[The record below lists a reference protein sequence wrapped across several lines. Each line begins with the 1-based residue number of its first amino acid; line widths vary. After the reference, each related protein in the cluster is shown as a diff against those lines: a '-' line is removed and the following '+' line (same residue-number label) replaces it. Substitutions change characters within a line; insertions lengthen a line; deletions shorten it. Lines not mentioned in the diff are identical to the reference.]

1 VKSNHHDLTPL
12 FYNVS
17 QMRKEENYRR
27 KKISKRRKEGRNE
40 ELAYEN

>member
-1 VKSNHHDLTPL
+1 VKSNYRDLIPL

-27 KKISKRRKEGRNE
+27 KKISKRRKEGRKN
-40 ELAYEN
+40 